1 MCKKNVINSESLFSF
16 TDIIHFQLLTVF
28 EIGNLIIIDKYTRER
43 ATRITHNYPFICVS
57 LGIVC

>member
-1 MCKKNVINSESLFSF
+1 MINFESLFSF
-16 TDIIHFQLLTVF
+16 TDIIHVQLLTMF